1 MNDDI
6 KTQTDEQSE
15 NAKAAMT
22 EKVIDVLHTVFDP
35 EIPVDIYELGLIYK
49 VDIYPINNIYIEMTL
64 TSPACPVAETL
75 PLEVQ
80 NKVKEISG
88 VNDVQV
94 EVVFDPPWD
103 QDMMSEAAQL
113 ELGFM

>member
-1 MNDDI
+1 MSEE
-6 KTQTDEQSE
+6 TTAPAPTTTDEALRE
-15 NAKAAMT
+15 RI
-22 EKVIDVLHTVFDP
+22 IDTIHTIFDP

-49 VDIYPINNIYIEMTL
+49 IEIFPINNVMIEMTL
-64 TSPACPVAETL
+64 TSPMCPVAETM
-75 PLEVQ
+75 PQEVQ
-80 NKVKEISG
+80 DKVKEIDE

-103 QDMMSEAAQL
+103 QEMMSEAAKL